1 MRIASCYD
9 TVRGVT
15 VPLRAGFPG
24 RRRHHMKRTLAAAAL
39 ALAAGLGLGLGL
51 ATSSAPAH
59 AATTSTY
66 YHN

>member
-9 TVRGVT
+9 TMRGVT

-24 RRRHHMKRTLAAAAL
+24 RRRHHMKRKIAAAAL
-39 ALAAGLGLGLGL
+39 ALAAGLGLGL

>member
-39 ALAAGLGLGLGL
+39 ALAAGLGLGL